1 MWRFAAVLVLAFVGM
16 AWFVFVAGYVMR
28 SAFVAA
34 FLVAVVLP
42 AVMNPTRHWARGF
55 ILCFDMVYAAS
66 WVGAYAAA
74 SVTHAS
80 RLEVFTAGLVPALLF
95 GTMASL
101 GVGRS
106 GLGALRRRPRRSFWR

>member
-1 MWRFAAVLVLAFVGM
+1 MWRFVAVLVLALAGM
-16 AWFVFVAGYVMR
+16 VWFVVFAGDVMR

-34 FLVAVVLP
+34 FVVAVVLP
-42 AVMNPTRHWARGF
+42 PVMNPTRHWARGF
-55 ILCFDMVYAAS
+55 VLCFDMVYAAS
-66 WVGAYAAA
+66 CVGAYVAAYG
-74 SVTHAS
+74 THAP

-106 GLGALRRRPRRSFWR
+106 GLAGLRK